1 MKVAEIMCRPV
12 ETCTEE
18 TGLAAA
24 ARTMAEHDCGI
35 LPVVAN
41 GRLSGVV
48 TDRDICVALGTRGRP
63 VSDLCVRDV
72 MSHHPVSCRTT
83 DDVATALQSMAARL
97 VRRLPVTDPAGD
109 LVGIVSLDDVA
120 LRSEPVSPGK
130 RIEGVG
136 EDQFIRTFRMIVGRR
151 KLVRA

>member
-1 MKVAEIMCRPV
+1 MRVAEIMCRPV

-18 TGLAAA
+18 TSLAAA
-24 ARTMAEHDCGI
+24 ARTMAENDCGI
-35 LPVVAN
+35 LPVLAN

-48 TDRDICVALGTRGRP
+48 TDRDICVALGTRVRP
-63 VSDLCVRDV
+63 VSELCVRDV
-72 MSHHPVSCRTT
+72 MSRHPVSCRTT

-97 VRRLPVTDPAGD
+97 VRRLPVLEPHGE
-109 LVGIVSLDDVA
+109 LVGIVSLDDIA

-130 RIEGVG
+130 KIGG
-136 EDQFIRTFRMIVGRR
+136 ISEDQFIRTFRTIVGRR